1 MKIYLLYN
9 STYSMKILSYFS
21 HNKAYLLV
29 LLFFILVSCE
39 QESIQDNPATVETP
53 IVRLTACHE
62 DESSSLTRTALAE
75 DNHTILWT
83 AHDQIKVFTQQTLSG
98 SLFESLNNSPS
109 KNADFEGELDISGV
123 SVEKPIY
130 AIYPYSESASFDGT
144 SITAYLASEQVAKV
158 DGFADNLLPA
168 IAVSNDLNLSFCQVA
183 TGIRFLISTE
193 GVRKVIFRGNKGEAV
208 SGTFKVSM
216 NSENRPVITDVIDGS
231 QWVSLVAPENGT
243 FEVGKMYYL
252 SVLPQEFKKG
262 FTLTFLTDTQAA
274 RYIFNENVVFKRAV
288 WKNGKNL
295 EEGIVYDSQM
305 LSNGL
310 PIVEVDVED
319 GKPVESKETWNICSI
334 RIGEN
339 YYDSI
344 VSDGKIRGRGNATW
358 WLPKRPYRIKFDS
371 KVSPFGFPANKD
383 WVLLAE
389 YNDKSLLR
397 LSYMCEVS
405 KAVGAEFTVNYKHV
419 NLYLNGE
426 YKGVYVLTD
435 QVKVGENRVNVESDG
450 FLLEEDL
457 YYESENLWFTTNQ
470 GFNFSFKYPDADD
483 GEIIKD
489 DDNYSFITYYF
500 AQLEASMLNI
510 SNEPENVSS
519 LVDYRSFAKWY
530 IIQELTG
537 NWEPNRYYVLKSR
550 TSKLM
555 MYPSWDSEWSMGLA
569 LYGNPD
575 NPYGWYYPPAQP
587 DNEVVIW
594 QDRQYFK
601 WLFSDPNFIVALKEE
616 WNDFKPKL
624 SSITDEVI
632 KVENSISQAQKD
644 NFKVWPILDQYT
656 SVGLIALGSWEA
668 EVEYVNNFFANRST
682 WMDNYINSL

>member
-1 MKIYLLYN
+1 
-9 STYSMKILSYFS
+9 MKILSNFC
-21 HNKAYLLV
+21 HKVVYLFVSLS
-29 LLFFILVSCE
+29 FILVSCE
-39 QESIQDNPATVETP
+39 QESMQDNPVTENAP

-62 DESSSLTRTALAE
+62 DESSSQTRTALAE
-75 DNHTILWT
+75 DAHSILWT
-83 AHDQIKVFTQQTLSG
+83 AHDQIKVFTKQTLSG
-98 SLFESLNNSPS
+98 QLFESLNDTPS
-109 KNADFEGELDISGV
+109 RNADFEGALDVNGV
-123 SVEKPIY
+123 SVENPIY
-130 AIYPYSESASFDGT
+130 AVYPYSPTTTFDGT
-144 SITAYLASEQVAKV
+144 SITMALATEQKAMA
-158 DGFADNLLPA
+158 DGFADHLLPA
-168 IAVSNDLNLSFCQVA
+168 IAVSSDLNLSFYQVA
-183 TGIRFLISTE
+183 TGIRFRVTTE
-193 GVRKVIFRGNKGEAV
+193 GIKKVIFRGNKGETV
-208 SGTFKVSM
+208 SGTIKISM
-216 NSENRPVITDVIDGS
+216 NAENRPEITEVIEGS

-262 FTLTFLTDTQAA
+262 FTLTFLTDNNAA
-274 RYIFNENVVFKRAV
+274 RYSFNYDVTFKRAV

-295 EEGIVYDSQM
+295 EENLVYEPQK

-310 PIVEVDVED
+310 PIVEVEVED
-319 GKPVESKETWNICSI
+319 GKPVESKETWKVCSI
-334 RIGEN
+334 RVGED

-344 VSDGKIRGRGNATW
+344 VSDGKIRGRGNVTW
-358 WLPKRPYRIKFDS
+358 WLPKRPYRIKFSS
-371 KVSPFGFPANKD
+371 KVSPFGFPAKKD

-435 QVKVGENRVNVESDG
+435 QVKVGENRVNVETDG

-457 YYESENLWFTTNQ
+457 YYESENLWFSTKQ
-470 GFNFSFKYPDADD
+470 GLNFSFKYPDADD

-489 DDNYSFITYYF
+489 DDNYSYITNYF
-500 AQLEASMLNI
+500 AQLEAAMLNI

-519 LVDYRSFAKWY
+519 LVDYKSFAKWY

-550 TSKLM
+550 SSKLM
-555 MYPSWDSEWSMGLA
+555 MYPTWDPEWSMGLA

-575 NPYGWYYPPAQP
+575 NPYGWYYPPTQP
-587 DNEVVIW
+587 DNEIVIW
-594 QDRQYFK
+594 RDRQYFK
-601 WLFSDPNFIVALKEE
+601 WLFSDPAFITTLKKE
-616 WNDFKPKL
+616 WNDLKPKL
-624 SSITDEVI
+624 PTIISEVK

-644 NFKVWPILDQYT
+644 NFEVWPILNQYT

-668 EVEYVNNFFANRST
+668 EVEYVKTFFANRSI